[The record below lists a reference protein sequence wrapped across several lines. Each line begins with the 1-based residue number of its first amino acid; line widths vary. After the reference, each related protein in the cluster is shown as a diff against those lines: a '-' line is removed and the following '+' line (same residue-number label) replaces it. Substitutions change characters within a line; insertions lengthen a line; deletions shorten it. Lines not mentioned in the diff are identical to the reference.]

1 MKNLEKFV
9 NDINNSIVSEQK
21 GKEVKNEEKTL
32 KTVVETKEPDPED
45 VVGQDADDNGTGGVY
60 GISEPVD
67 DEALKSIDLNSDD
80 NTESMEDLIDKFD
93 TEEDFFICGRAGW
106 GKTSVIETLASK
118 YKRTVVTVYLDKA
131 EATDLGGIPYIGKNK
146 QGDGVQKNALPRW
159 ADYMKQ
165 RPNEKFLLFFDEM
178 NQATT
183 DVMNAL
189 MPIVLKH
196 EICGFKFKNFFVGA
210 AGNLE
215 EENPGG
221 VNELAGP
228 LKSRFKPIINW
239 ETHTS
244 RAWKNAFKFLHTK
257 WDNKVGKDVVDKIEE
272 TAECFDNPREIDKRV
287 LDYVFKI
294 KQDNDTKQRSKVTKI
309 HRRLLGLAA
318 DDLERH
324 QEAEL
329 QKLAEFLYNNIVAGD
344 GAAEK
349 SGRASRK
356 DIEMTPKNLRDS
368 IKNAMQFG
376 FIPQKENGKQVKYG
390 ISRENIGVILEL
402 CEDDSLNPEI
412 FNRLLNKF
420 EADGIKY
427 KFETNEGWKKAG
439 YKDPYED

>member
-1 MKNLEKFV
+1 MKTLEKFV
-9 NDINNSIVSEQK
+9 NDINNAIISEQK
-21 GKEVKNEEKTL
+21 NKELKFKKTL
-32 KTVVETKEPDPED
+32 KTILETNEPDPED
-45 VVGQDADDNGTGGVY
+45 VVGQDADDNDTGGVY

-67 DEALKSIDLNSDD
+67 DEAIKNIDLNSPD
-80 NTESMEDLIDKFD
+80 NTKSMQALIDKFD
-93 TEEDFFICGRAGW
+93 VPEDFFISGRAGW
-106 GKTSVIETLASK
+106 GKTSVIETLAAK
-118 YKRTVVTVYLDKA
+118 YKRTVITVYLDKA

-146 QGDGVQKNALPRW
+146 QGNGVQHNALPRW

-165 RPNEKFLLFFDEM
+165 RPKEQFLLFFDEM

-196 EICGFKFKNFFVGA
+196 EICGYKFKNFFVGA

-228 LKSRFKPIINW
+228 LKSRFKPIIKW
-239 ETHTS
+239 ETHTPK
-244 RAWKNAFKFLHTK
+244 AWKSAFKFLHSK
-257 WDNKVGKDVVDKIEE
+257 WDNKIGKDVVDKLEE
-272 TAECFDNPREIDKRV
+272 NAECFDNPREIDLKV
-287 LDYVFKI
+287 LNYVYAI
-294 KQDNDTKQRSKVTKI
+294 KQNNDSRQRSNVEKI
-309 HRRLLGLAA
+309 YDRLEGLAA
-318 DDLERH
+318 EDLERH
-324 QEAEL
+324 QKAEL

-349 SGRASRK
+349 AGRASRK
-356 DIEMTPKNLRDS
+356 DIEMTPSNLRDS

-376 FIPQKENGKQVKYG
+376 FIAQKENGKQVKYG

-420 EADGIKY
+420 EADGVKY

>member
-1 MKNLEKFV
+1 MKKLEKFV
-9 NDINNSIVSEQK
+9 NDINSSIVSEQEK
-21 GKEVKNEEKTL
+21 EKETKTVETPVKVSEGKEPN
-32 KTVVETKEPDPED
+32 PED
-45 VVGQDADDNGTGGVY
+45 IEGEDADDNGTGGVY

-67 DEALKSIDLNSDD
+67 DEAIKNIDLNSPD

-93 TEEDFFICGRAGW
+93 NEEDFFISGRAGW
-106 GKTSVIETLASK
+106 GKTSVIESLAAK

-146 QGDGVQKNALPRW
+146 QGNGVQRNALPQW

-165 RPNEKFLLFFDEM
+165 RKDEKFLLFFDEM

-183 DVMNAL
+183 EVMNAL

-196 EICGFKFKNFFVGA
+196 EICGFPFKNFFVGA

-221 VNELAGP
+221 VNELAKP
-228 LKSRFKPIINW
+228 LKSRFKPIITW
-239 ETHTS
+239 EAGTL

-257 WDNKVGKDVVDKIEE
+257 WDEKVGKNVVDKLEE
-272 TAECFDNPREIDKRV
+272 DAECFDNPREIDKRV
-287 LDYVFKI
+287 LDYVYKV
-294 KQDNDTKQRSKVTKI
+294 KQNNEAKQRSKVTKI
-309 HRRLLGLAA
+309 HRRLRGLAA
-318 DDLERH
+318 EDLERH

-349 SGRASRK
+349 TGRASRK

-376 FIPQKENGKQVKYG
+376 FMPQKENGKQVKYG